1 MTHSEN
7 YWKLYLD
14 SKKNSE
20 PVSVSFNEKDNS
32 VSLMAT
38 RRLVDILTASG
49 VLDGETHLLNPAYKS
64 MSGDELRCQLNELL
78 YTNTGKKLPYM
89 TDDGHL
95 TYEEYDQAR
104 NLVKFLQI
112 TDGNRLSIKTK
123 LEVRYNTTLSK
134 TVDNSRYN
142 VWTSSVK
149 EGPKL
154 KDSHDILVYY
164 IKLDNYCG
172 RGRRGF
178 LVFKDGHYVTV

>member
-1 MTHSEN
+1 MSISKN
-7 YWKLYLD
+7 YWNLRLY

-20 PVSVSFNEKDNS
+20 PVSVSFNEKDKS
-32 VSLMAT
+32 VSLMVT
-38 RRLVDILTASG
+38 RRLVDILAAKG
-49 VLDGETHLLNPAYKS
+49 VLDGETYLLNPDYKS
-64 MSGDELRCQLNELL
+64 MSDDKLRCQLNEVL
-78 YTNTGKKLPYM
+78 YADTGKKLPYM

-95 TYEEYDQAR
+95 TYGEYEQAR

-112 TDGNRLSIKTK
+112 SNGNLLSIRTK

-172 RGRRGF
+172 GGRRGF
-178 LVFKDGHYVTV
+178 LVFKDGHHVTV

>member
-64 MSGDELRCQLNELL
+64 MSDDELRCQLNELL
-78 YTNTGKKLPYM
+78 YTNTGKKSYCTVACHSWSNSLQRFY
-89 TDDGHL
+89 TLICNLHL
-95 TYEEYDQAR
+95 SCYA
-104 NLVKFLQI
+104 V
-112 TDGNRLSIKTK
+112 S
-123 LEVRYNTTLSK
+123 
-134 TVDNSRYN
+134 
-142 VWTSSVK
+142 
-149 EGPKL
+149 
-154 KDSHDILVYY
+154 
-164 IKLDNYCG
+164 
-172 RGRRGF
+172 
-178 LVFKDGHYVTV
+178 

>member
-64 MSGDELRCQLNELL
+64 MSDDELRCQLNEVL

-123 LEVRYNTTLSK
+123 LEVRYDKTLSK
-134 TVDNSRYN
+134 TVDSFRSNAWRSA
-142 VWTSSVK
+142 VK

-154 KDSHDILVYY
+154 KEFPDILAYY
-164 IKLDNYCG
+164 IKLDSYYSI
-172 RGRRGF
+172 RRCCMI
-178 LVFKDGHYVTV
+178 KNGHCCWF